1 MTAVRHLGLVLVACL
16 AAGAV
21 AHSDAPLDGKSV
33 RDLVAGRRIYLS
45 VPLGG
50 ELPLYYRKD
59 GQVDGSGE
67 AAGLGRFLKPSD
79 SGRWWIDGN
88 RLCQKWRSWYEGKTF
103 CFTLA
108 AAGKDKVAWLRDDGE
123 KGVAR
128 IGD

>member
-1 MTAVRHLGLVLVACL
+1 MMAVRHLGLVLVSCV
-16 AAGAV
+16 AAGTV
-21 AHSDAPLDGKSV
+21 AFADAPLDGKSV
-33 RDLVAGRRIYLS
+33 RELVAGRRIYLS

-88 RLCQKWRSWYEGKTF
+88 RLCQKWRSWYDGRTF

-108 AAGKDKVAWLRDDGE
+108 TAGKDKVAWLRDDGE

>member
-1 MTAVRHLGLVLVACL
+1 MTASLRFALVLGMAVL
-16 AAGAV
+16 SGEAARAGV
-21 AHSDAPLDGKSV
+21 PLDGKSV
-33 RDLVAGRRIYLS
+33 RDLISGKRIYLS

-67 AAGLGRFLKPSD
+67 AAGLGRFLKPTD

-88 RLCQKWRSWYEGKTF
+88 RLCQKWRTWYDGRVF

-108 AAGKDKVAWLRDDGE
+108 PAGRDKVAWMRDDGE

>member
-1 MTAVRHLGLVLVACL
+1 MTATRRLAIVVGSCVLAGQAAL
-16 AAGAV
+16 ADV
-21 AHSDAPLDGKSV
+21 PLDGKSV
-33 RDLVAGRRIYLS
+33 RDLVAGKRIYLS

-79 SGRWWIDGN
+79 SGRWWVDGN
-88 RLCQKWRSWYEGKTF
+88 RLCQKWRTWYDGKTF

-108 AAGKDKVAWLRDDGE
+108 TAGRDRVAWQRDDGE